1 MLFDEVK
8 ENTEVE
14 KYTTQAAL
22 IENDSKSIFQK
33 AVNLKALVSMVAIG
47 KSTICIL
54 FACCL
59 LVGGKSDFTKSDFT
73 KFDENKLAWSKLVEN
88 ANDSRSFSPSFGRST
103 NRTNSRSDIS
113 SATFRQSA
121 FARVSQPSPT
131 RFATTRP
138 TKLPTIL
145 QPPKPQRGYQY
156 GYGGRRGRST
166 EIYDFNEMDRFGV
179 PDWEINNKFKYD
191 EFRFVRVKYRSIGYS
206 RFGAKWRIDYPD
218 SDLNFSF
225 RLQQLTSLKVNPDPI
240 VLELTDEKILD
251 YPFMY
256 LIEPGD
262 IALTDEEVLGMRRY
276 LNNGG
281 FIMVDDFWSD
291 YEWYALEEQ
300 MKKVLPGK
308 RYVEL
313 DLDHPIFSCVYD
325 LKTKPQCPAIGN
337 YERTGYTTDRPGDPS
352 ARDVHYRAYF
362 DDNDRM
368 CMIACHNTDLGDG
381 WEREGESEF
390 YFKRFSEKE
399 AYPMGINIVV
409 YAMTH

>member
-1 MLFDEVK
+1 M
-8 ENTEVE
+8 
-14 KYTTQAAL
+14 
-22 IENDSKSIFQK
+22 
-33 AVNLKALVSMVAIG
+33 SMAAIG
-47 KSTICIL
+47 KSAIYIL
-54 FACCL
+54 FMCCL
-59 LVGGKSDFTKSDFT
+59 FVGGASGFSVFSNNEFSANETQKNGWEVDVHWQGSDRTHSDPLATRESVFSRVRGPSSNRPAPTFPTPTLPITK
-73 KFDENKLAWSKLVEN
+73 
-88 ANDSRSFSPSFGRST
+88 
-103 NRTNSRSDIS
+103 
-113 SATFRQSA
+113 
-121 FARVSQPSPT
+121 
-131 RFATTRP
+131 
-138 TKLPTIL
+138 
-145 QPPKPQRGYQY
+145 QRGYQY
-156 GYGGRRGRST
+156 RYGGGRGRST

-179 PDWEINNKFKYD
+179 PDWEIDNKFKYD

-300 MKKVLPGK
+300 MKQVLPGK

-313 DLDHPIFSCVYD
+313 ELDHPIFSCVYD
-325 LKTKPQCPAIGN
+325 LKKKPQCPAIGR
-337 YERTGYTTDRPGDPS
+337 YEMSGYTTDRPGDPT

>member
-1 MLFDEVK
+1 M
-8 ENTEVE
+8 
-14 KYTTQAAL
+14 
-22 IENDSKSIFQK
+22 
-33 AVNLKALVSMVAIG
+33 SMAAIG
-47 KSTICIL
+47 KSAIYIL
-54 FACCL
+54 FVCCL
-59 LVGGKSDFTKSDFT
+59 FVGGASGFSAFSNNELFANGTRKNRWEGDGHWQDSDR
-73 KFDENKLAWSKLVEN
+73 A
-88 ANDSRSFSPSFGRST
+88 
-103 NRTNSRSDIS
+103 RSDPAGTRES
-113 SATFRQSA
+113 V
-121 FARVSQPSPT
+121 FARVRRPNSNRPAPT
-131 RFATTRP
+131 
-138 TKLPTIL
+138 LPTPTL
-145 QPPKPQRGYQY
+145 PTTKQRGYQY
-156 GYGGRRGRST
+156 RYGGGRGRST

-179 PDWEINNKFKYD
+179 PDWEIDNKFKYD

-300 MKKVLPGK
+300 MKQVLPGK

-313 DLDHPIFSCVYD
+313 ELDHPIFSCVYD
-325 LKTKPQCPAIGN
+325 LKKKPQCPAIGR
-337 YERTGYTTDRPGDPS
+337 YEMSGYTTDRPGDPT